1 MAEETKVVEFLT
13 EEQYEGQQALET
25 QLNDIAHAP
34 KKVLKFNRASK
45 VTRQD
50 VVNAFTN
57 AFQMIGGV
65 DRLAV
70 WADANPGEFFK
81 IFGKLLP
88 PSNTDLLDGNREFVV
103 RHILPP
109 PVMDTTPKTV
119 VENAEFTEVEN
130 DAS

>member
-1 MAEETKVVEFLT
+1 MSEETKVVEFLT

-88 PSNTDLLDGNREFVV
+88 PSNADLLDGNREFIV
-103 RHILPP
+103 RHVLPA
-109 PVMDTTPKTV
+109 PVMETAPRQI
-119 VENAEFTEVEN
+119 ENAEFTEVED

>member
-1 MAEETKVVEFLT
+1 MAEESKIVEFLT
-13 EEQYEGQQALET
+13 EEQYDGQQALET
-25 QLNDIAHAP
+25 RLNDIADAP
-34 KKVLKFNRASK
+34 KKVLKFSRASK

-70 WADANPGEFFK
+70 WADANPGDFFK

-109 PVMDTTPKTV
+109 PVMDTTPKTI
-119 VENAEFTEVEN
+119 VENAEYEEVPNE
-130 DAS
+130 

>member
-1 MAEETKVVEFLT
+1 MSEETKIVEFLT
-13 EEQYEGQQALET
+13 PEQYEGQQALET
-25 QLNDIAHAP
+25 RLNDIADAP
-34 KKVLKFNRASK
+34 KKILKFSRAAK

-109 PVMDTTPKTV
+109 PVMDVTPKTV
-119 VENAEFTEVEN
+119 VHTIESENG
-130 DAS
+130 